1 MQASAAMIVVVFRI
15 DESLNPYSLKENR
28 GRTFPVA
35 PDPGHAPYWAATFC
49 LP

>member
-15 DESLNPYSLKENR
+15 DESLNLNSLKENR

-35 PDPGHAPYWAATFC
+35 PDFGLVPYCAATFA

>member
-1 MQASAAMIVVVFRI
+1 MIVVVFRI
-15 DESLNPYSLKENR
+15 DEASILTSIKENR

-35 PDPGHAPYWAATFC
+35 PDPDPAPYCAATFD